1 MNMIVFDWFH
11 YIKKY
16 YDEGIYSKDD
26 VKVFVVQGY
35 ITADQYKQIT
45 GDDYSA

>member
-1 MNMIVFDWFH
+1 MNMIVFDWFK

-16 YDEGIYSKDD
+16 YDEGIYTKDD
-26 VKVFVVQGY
+26 VKVFVAQGY

-45 GDDYSA
+45 GDDYVA